1 MNMSLKFFHVLRILL
16 MLSSKLFKERY
27 FAQVVT
33 LLLLLL
39 ILLIGAVPGY
49 LKGNWQWEEPPPV
62 TNLKKLKQIRQTG
75 LLIPGWQT
83 IEQAEQP
90 IGEQKWSLQLIK
102 KQDTNIEA
110 VLLLLPQNGPRKQ
123 PQVEW
128 IEIDG
133 WGRSRW
139 GQWDIAQSRL
149 VEFTLKQSQVKV
161 KARFFRAATK
171 EQTFAVLQWYAWRDG
186 GNPSTLQWL
195 LADQIAQLQKQRAAW
210 VAVSILVPMEPLGKI
225 NTVWSEIKSLG
236 ETVQNTLITNE
247 F

>member
-1 MNMSLKFFHVLRILL
+1 MT
-16 MLSSKLFKERY
+16 SSKLFKERY

-33 LLLLLL
+33 LLLLLIIL
-39 ILLIGAVPGY
+39 IIGAVPGY
-49 LKGNWQWEEPPPV
+49 LKGYWQWQEPPPV
-62 TNLKKLKQIRQTG
+62 TNLKQLKRIRQIG
-75 LLIPGWQT
+75 LTLPGWQT
-83 IEQAEQP
+83 VEQAEQP

-102 KQDTNIEA
+102 KQNADTEA
-110 VLLLLPQNGPRKQ
+110 VLLLLPQNGSRKQ

-128 IEIDG
+128 TEVNG
-133 WGRSRW
+133 WGHSRW

-149 VEFTLKQSQVKV
+149 VEFTVKQLQAKV

-186 GNPSTLQWL
+186 GDPSTLQWL

-225 NTVWSEIKSLG
+225 DTVWSEVKSLG
-236 ETVQNTLITNE
+236 ETVQDNLMTILQPENGFTA
-247 F
+247 

>member
-1 MNMSLKFFHVLRILL
+1 MSLKFFHVLRIIL
-16 MLSSKLFKERY
+16 MTSSKLFKERY
-27 FAQVVT
+27 FAQIVT

-39 ILLIGAVPGY
+39 ILVIGAVPGY

-62 TNLKKLKQIRQTG
+62 TNLKKLKRIRQTG
-75 LLIPGWQT
+75 LALPGWQT

-102 KQDTNIEA
+102 KQDSKIEA

-128 IEIDG
+128 TEING
-133 WGRSRW
+133 WGRLRW

-149 VEFTLKQSQVKV
+149 VEFTVKQPQAKV

-186 GNPSTLQWL
+186 GDPSTLQWL

-225 NTVWSEIKSLG
+225 DTVWSEVKSLG
-236 ETVQNTLITNE
+236 ETVQDTLMTNE
-247 F
+247 L